1 METFHEQMSIA
12 VKFVSKVVEGL
23 RSTLNLSFLP
33 VLVLPTEG
41 LLFFL
46 GAYRETR
53 AYSGETSRDI
63 ASFE

>member
-1 METFHEQMSIA
+1 MENFHEQMFIA
-12 VKFVSKVVEGL
+12 VNFVCKVAEGL
-23 RSTLNLSFLP
+23 RRTFNLSFLP

-53 AYSGETSRDI
+53 AYSGETSRDT